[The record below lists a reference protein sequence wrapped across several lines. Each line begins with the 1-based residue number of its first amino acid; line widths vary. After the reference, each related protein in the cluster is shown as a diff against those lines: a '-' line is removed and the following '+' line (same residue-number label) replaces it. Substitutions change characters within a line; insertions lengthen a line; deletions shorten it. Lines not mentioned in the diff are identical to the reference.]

1 MRNENKKPKA
11 FKEMSRNEKKML
23 LMSSYFFI
31 MSTSTVVGYVI
42 WLFC

>member
-1 MRNENKKPKA
+1 MRNENKKPKL

-23 LMSSYFFI
+23 LMSSYFFV
-31 MSTSTVVGYVI
+31 MSTSTVVAYVI